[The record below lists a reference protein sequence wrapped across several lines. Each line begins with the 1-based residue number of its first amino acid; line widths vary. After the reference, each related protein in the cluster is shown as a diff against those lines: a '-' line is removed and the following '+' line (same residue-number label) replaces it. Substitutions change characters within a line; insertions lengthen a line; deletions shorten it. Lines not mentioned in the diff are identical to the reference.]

1 MKTSI
6 KSAVWAGAIAVI
18 SGSVIVAGA
27 PRELAF
33 LTLPSWPGFFI
44 AFFLG
49 IGPATEG
56 IPTPTNIAVHVLT
69 FALWWLI
76 IALVLSRWKRQR
88 SP

>member
-6 KSAVWAGAIAVI
+6 ESAVWAGAITAV
-18 SGSVIVAGA
+18 SGAVIVAGA

-33 LTLPSWPGFFI
+33 LSFPSWPGFFI
-44 AFFLG
+44 TFILG

-69 FALWWLI
+69 FALWWSI
-76 IALVLSRWKRQR
+76 IAVGLGRWKRKR
-88 SP
+88 DR